1 MPEPKAGPGS
11 PEGGTARGGN
21 PDPERSR
28 ERSAGEGGRAGEH
41 RETPARR
48 GAPEPEQR
56 ELPLVSPG
64 ASPTRD

>member
-1 MPEPKAGPGS
+1 MPEPKGGPGS
-11 PEGGTARGGN
+11 PEGGAAGGRN

-28 ERSAGEGGRAGEH
+28 ERSAGGGRAGEH
-41 RETPARR
+41 RETPPRS